1 MNEDQF
7 QTIILGK
14 RSYISKQLKK
24 KLTNSKILSIQEFLK
39 KKKEK
44 TKFNIIINSSFPLK
58 KLNNLKSYKKF
69 FSKSLLEIIDLIEF
83 IKSYKNIN
91 KIIFSS
97 SSSVYSSFLKELA
110 EDDFNRKLY
119 SSVKN
124 TLENLLNNFCKKKKI
139 NFYIL
144 RIFNVY
150 GKNENFSII
159 SKLNKKKIKVRI
171 ANNGKSIRDFIHI
184 DDLTKVY
191 KLFIN
196 KKILTGIY
204 DVGTGKG
211 VSVKKLINLSRSNN
225 KNVTYIKKP
234 IQEVSKS
241 IASIEYFKKYNM
253 RIKFKNVI
261 NYMAE

>member
-1 MNEDQF
+1 M
-7 QTIILGK
+7 
-14 RSYISKQLKK
+14 
-24 KLTNSKILSIQEFLK
+24 
-39 KKKEK
+39 
-44 TKFNIIINSSFPLK
+44 
-58 KLNNLKSYKKF
+58 
-69 FSKSLLEIIDLIEF
+69 
-83 IKSYKNIN
+83 
-91 KIIFSS
+91 
-97 SSSVYSSFLKELA
+97 
-110 EDDFNRKLY
+110 
-119 SSVKN
+119 
-124 TLENLLNNFCKKKKI
+124 LNNFCKKKKI